1 MTKIKTIITGFG
13 VSAFLGIFI
22 PSASAMD
29 EKEEYVDPIA
39 YHSLTGCKREND
51 EMRLVISRSLA
62 NQYSDMVLSPFPLS
76 PCPPIFVVTLP
87 RGQKILVVG
96 TIHTFPLGCLLPY
109 KVVQKLIGAS
119 DFVLNEI
126 AGVSL
131 CGQSRGRKKKIYE
144 ILNDAEVLESAYIQ
158 PTAIARI
165 KDATVKMYNGVGA
178 EYRES
183 FAQDRMD
190 KIFDKNGCWYEKA
203 GIIAAADSSP
213 EFVVN
218 CVPEEEVK
226 CRYQLSIKGRVFEIG
241 LNEYKELHPIALEA
255 LYYGFTQESLFT
267 PTPWGIDYCLDSM
280 ARDLGKPIFAL
291 EEHRDR
297 WGKDAI
303 DSFTKKI
310 ISEDAFGLEFAIGRM
325 KKVEQKA
332 EYGTFGSLAM
342 NLVHLYSGILPDDR
356 SAGVCERNSL
366 WVDRIM
372 SLGNFKRSF
381 GYVGMA
387 HLLDLFTKF
396 EKAGCKVSQRLPL
409 ADLEDMCD
417 YL

>member
-1 MTKIKTIITGFG
+1 MKIKNIITRLV
-13 VSAFLGIFI
+13 VSAFLSIFT

-29 EKEEYVDPIA
+29 EKEEYVDPLA
-39 YHSLTGCKREND
+39 DYAVTECEREND
-51 EMRLVISRSLA
+51 EMALVISRMS
-62 NQYSDMVLSPFPLS
+62 NPYSDMALSPFPLS

-87 RGQKILVVG
+87 RGQEIFVVG
-96 TIHTFPLGCLLPY
+96 TIHTVPLGCLLPY
-109 KVVQKLIGAS
+109 NVAQELIGAS

-126 AGVSL
+126 NGASL

-158 PTAIARI
+158 SIAIARI
-165 KDATVKMYNGVGA
+165 KDATVKTYEGCSP

-190 KIFDKNGCWYEKA
+190 KIFDPNGFWYEKA
-203 GIIAAADSSP
+203 GIIAAAGSSP

-255 LYYGFTQESLFT
+255 LYYGFTQESLFI
-267 PTPWGIDYCLDSM
+267 PTSWGMDCCLDSM
-280 ARDLGKPIFAL
+280 ATDLGKSIFAL

-297 WGKDAI
+297 WGKAAI
-303 DSFTKKI
+303 DSFIKSI
-310 ISEDAFGLEFAIGRM
+310 ISANAFGLEFAIGKL

-332 EYGTFGSLAM
+332 EYGSFGSLTM
-342 NLVHLYSGILPDDR
+342 VLGHFYSGILPDDG
-356 SAGVCERNSL
+356 SAAVCERNSL

-372 SLGNFKRSF
+372 GLGDFRRSF
-381 GYVGMA
+381 GYVGMG

-396 EKAGCKVSQRLPL
+396 EKAGCKVSQRLSQ

-417 YL
+417 SF